1 MLTSPL
7 TRRPRDLLTVLSTL
21 DGSHPVA
28 THSNKRLFESY
39 AAAVQRRTALGQS
52 LQRAARKEFGYDLNL
67 PPTPLVGASEA
78 AGHEGRTADVLADRL
93 RQFDAA
99 FDEGLRQCPYFAR
112 IEYAGPHECVFRYC
126 DATRSYDLQQ
136 TIHHIRTHEHHLV
149 QAQERR
155 LTDSGVVL
163 PPKQRRIVRALPQT
177 VYPQLRVVTGLLVL
191 QKEEDGGT
199 VRREHAVGRTLRQT
213 GDAVR
218 KYGPGAARGVAAGAV
233 AAGIVAGLTAVV
245 SAIGASLTAAAGTA
259 IATAAVVAVAD
270 PALVIGD
277 LVISGWIEGTEG
289 QP

>member
-21 DGSHPVA
+21 DGPRPVA

-39 AAAVQRRTALGQS
+39 AAAVQRRAALGQS
-52 LQRAARKEFGYDLNL
+52 LQRVSRKEFGYDLNL

-78 AGHEGRTADVLADRL
+78 AGHEGRTADVLAERL
-93 RQFDAA
+93 RQFDTA

-126 DATRSYDLQQ
+126 DATKSYDLQQ

-155 LTDSGVVL
+155 LTDIGVVL
-163 PPKQRRIVRALPQT
+163 PPKQRRIVRALPQV

-199 VRREHAVGRTLRQT
+199 VRREHTVGRTLRQT
-213 GDAVR
+213 GEAVR
-218 KYGPGAARGVAAGAV
+218 KYGSGAARGVAAGAV
-233 AAGIVAGLTAVV
+233 AAGIVAGVAAMV
-245 SAIGASLTAAAGTA
+245 SAISTAV
-259 IATAAVVAVAD
+259 ATAAVVAVAD

-277 LVISGWIEGTEG
+277 LVISGWIEGIEG